1 MPTIAQPKPQTYAHR
16 SLGALARDIAG
27 ATALFRQHRLDFC
40 CGGEQT
46 LEAAALAQGIDV
58 GLIEAQLAALD
69 QQPPTEAQTAD
80 DVAGL
85 IDQIVCR
92 FHDGHRRDLPEL
104 IALAAK
110 VEQVHATHPDAPTG
124 LTQLLQAM
132 RDELEGHM
140 QKEEQILFPLMR
152 RNPAGFLAPPIARMR
167 QEHDDH
173 GRMLQA
179 VQRLTHGLQLPS
191 GACATWQALYDGLGR
206 FTDELMQHVHTEN
219 NILFPQF
226 EAAAQSA
233 VATFPV
239 ETTPMEPLHL
249 INQPHSHRRADR
261 TYAFDASGIAK
272 RFRHA
277 AIFGALTAL
286 EPGETMA
293 FFNDHDPI
301 PLLQQIER
309 HFGDRVRAE
318 YVSRSAEGVRIDFH
332 VQTGSR

>member
-1 MPTIAQPKPQTYAHR
+1 MPTTPQPQPQTYAHR
-16 SLGALARDIAG
+16 SLGELAREISG

-40 CGGEQT
+40 CGGDQT
-46 LEAAALAQGIDV
+46 LEAAARAQGIDV
-58 GLIEAQLAALD
+58 GMIETQLAALD
-69 QQPPTEAQTAD
+69 QQSAAGAQTPD
-80 DVAGL
+80 DVGSL
-85 IDQIVCR
+85 IEHIVSR
-92 FHDGHRRDLPEL
+92 FHEGHRRDLPEL

-110 VEQVHATHPDAPTG
+110 VEQVHAAHPAVPAG
-124 LTQLLQAM
+124 LTQLLQTM
-132 RDELEGHM
+132 RDELEAHM
-140 QKEEQILFPLMR
+140 HKEEQILFPLMR

-167 QEHDDH
+167 QEHEDH
-173 GRMLQA
+173 GRMLQD
-179 VQRLTHGLQLPS
+179 VQQLTAGLRLPP
-191 GACATWQALYDGLGR
+191 GACATWQALYAGLGR

-249 INQPHSHRRADR
+249 INQPHAHRRADR

-309 HFGDRVRAE
+309 HFGERVRAE

-332 VQTGSR
+332 VQTAA